1 MSHCALIELYSIK
14 FKEFKATDH
23 ENEELQ
29 VKENDR
35 EVVIKEIPFYFSQ
48 RIRFRLSCQQAKI
61 VSTTS
66 LAVKGENNMLA
77 NALQFRLG
85 M

>member
-29 VKENDR
+29 